1 MTVALIQPTMNF
13 GYRKTCRN
21 RKKRHAQ
28 VELIVDNFAGGGGAS
43 LGIEMAL
50 GRAVDIAVNH
60 CPSALAMHEFN
71 HPATKH
77 YCESV
82 WKIDPVMACGGNPV
96 GLAWFSPDCRHFSR
110 AKGSKPVS
118 RKIRCLAW
126 IVIRWARK
134 VKPRLIMLENVRE
147 FQDWGPL
154 LKDVE
159 GNEYPDPARKGES
172 FKRWIAELKR
182 CGYAV
187 EYRILN
193 AADYGAPTHRRRLFV
208 IARSD
213 GKAIKWPKP
222 THGPGKRK
230 PWRTAAECID
240 WTLPC
245 PSIFDRKKPLA
256 DKTLR
261 RIALGIKRYVLDNPK
276 PFIVPLTHAGERRNH
291 SIDEPMPTVTA
302 AHRGELALVTP
313 HITTYYGGNR
323 EGDEFRGNDAGEPL
337 RTQSTEN
344 RHGVVAATLAP
355 LIVGTANT
363 KSTGRGKNVDP
374 ANEPTKT
381 LTTWNDKAVV
391 AASLVRNFGQS
402 VGGSVDDP
410 VGTVTAGG
418 GGKTSLVSAL
428 LTKHYGGVVGHEL
441 DKPAGTVTSVD
452 HHALTTAHLIKFRG
466 DSQGVPVDDPMPTIT
481 SGSGAERPAGCPH
494 ALGLAAVTLNK
505 FYGTNVGQD
514 VEGPLHTV
522 TGQGLKFGLVYAFL
536 CKYFGTAIGC
546 PVDEPLHTVT
556 SKDRMGV
563 VTVQVDGVTYAIA
576 DIGMR
581 MLQPRELAKAQ
592 GFPDDYVLNGSKSN
606 QVAKI
611 GNSVVP
617 QVAKALVRANW

>member
-1 MTVALIQPTMNF
+1 MPVTITQPSLDF
-13 GYRKTCRN
+13 GYRKTA
-21 RKKRHAQ
+21 RKRHKRHAR

-60 CPSALAMHEFN
+60 CKSALAMHEFN

-77 YCESV
+77 FCESV
-82 WKIDPVMACGGNPV
+82 WKIDPVLACGGNPV

-154 LKDVE
+154 LKDAE
-159 GNEYPDPARKGES
+159 GNEYPDPNRKGES
-172 FKRWIAELKR
+172 FRRWIAELKR
-182 CGYAV
+182 CGYQV
-187 EYRILN
+187 EHRVLN

-240 WTLPC
+240 WSLPC
-245 PSIFDRKKPLA
+245 LSIFDRKKPLA

-276 PFIVPLTHAGERRNH
+276 PFIVPVTHAGERKNH
-291 SIDEPMPTVTA
+291 SIDEPLPVVTA
-302 AHRGELALVTP
+302 AHRGELALVAANVVRIGQTSNNSP
-313 HITTYYGGNR
+313 KSNAA
-323 EGDEFRGNDAGEPL
+323 DEPL
-337 RTQSTEN
+337 TTITSKAE
-344 RHGVVAATLAP
+344 HLLVAANL
-355 LIVGTANT
+355 VG
-363 KSTGRGKNVDP
+363 
-374 ANEPTKT
+374 
-381 LTTWNDKAVV
+381 
-391 AASLVRNFGQS
+391 
-402 VGGSVDDP
+402 VGGPEGSAEPRAVDRP
-410 VGTVTAGG
+410 KGTVLPRDRSA
-418 GGKTSLVSAL
+418 LVSAL

-441 DKPAGTVTSVD
+441 NKPVGTVTSVD
-452 HHALTTAHLIKFRG
+452 HHALTTAHLVKMNHGEPSSKSVDEPAPTITSQTNRSTLTTAHLIKFRG

-481 SGSGAERPAGCPH
+481 SGAGAERPAGCPH

-514 VEGPLHTV
+514 VEAPLHTV

-563 VTVQVDGVTYAIA
+563 VTVMIDGVTYAIA

-611 GNSVVP
+611 GNSVCP
-617 QVAKALVRANW
+617 QVAKALVRSNW

>member
-1 MTVALIQPTMNF
+1 MPVALIQPTMNF
-13 GYRKTCRN
+13 GYRKSCRN

-82 WKIDPVMACGGNPV
+82 WKIDPVLACGGNPV

-154 LKDVE
+154 LKDAE

-172 FKRWIAELKR
+172 FKRWLAELRR
-182 CGYAV
+182 CGYVV

-213 GKAIKWPKP
+213 GKAIKLPKP

-261 RIALGIKRYVLDNPK
+261 RIALGIKRYVLDNLK
-276 PFIVPLTHAGERRNH
+276 PFIVPVTHAGERKNH
-291 SIDEPMPTVTA
+291 SIDEPLPTVTA

-313 HITTYYGGNR
+313 HITTYYGTNK
-323 EGDEFRGNDAGEPL
+323 ESNEFRGNEANEPL
-337 RTQSTEN
+337 RTQTVEN
-344 RHGVVAATLAP
+344 RHGIVSASLMEIERTYKDDSSRSVEVP
-355 LIVGTANT
+355 LNTITANP
-363 KSTGRGKNVDP
+363 K
-374 ANEPTKT
+374 
-381 LTTWNDKAVV
+381 
-391 AASLVRNFGQS
+391 
-402 VGGSVDDP
+402 
-410 VGTVTAGG
+410 
-418 GGKTSLVSAL
+418 GGKHALVSAL

-441 DKPAGTVTSVD
+441 DKPAGTITQVD
-452 HHALTTAHLIKFRG
+452 HHALTTAHLVKMNHG
-466 DSQGVPVDDPMPTIT
+466 EPSSKP
-481 SGSGAERPAGCPH
+481 
-494 ALGLAAVTLNK
+494 
-505 FYGTNVGQD
+505 
-514 VEGPLHTV
+514 VEGPLPPVTTQTNRSCLTTANLIRMNHGEKQWSAADEPLGTV
-522 TGQGLKFGLVYAFL
+522 TAGGLKFGLVYAFL

-546 PVDEPLHTVT
+546 PADEPLHTVT

-563 VTVQVDGVTYAIA
+563 ITVQVDGVTYAIA

-611 GNSVVP
+611 GNSVCP

>member
-1 MTVALIQPTMNF
+1 MPVALIQPSLDF

-21 RKKRHAQ
+21 RHKRHAQ

-50 GRAVDIAVNH
+50 GRAVDLAVNH
-60 CPSALAMHEFN
+60 CKSALAMHEFN

-82 WKIDPVMACGGNPV
+82 WKIDTVLACGGQPV

-154 LKDVE
+154 LKDAE

-172 FKRWIAELKR
+172 FKRWMAELRR
-182 CGYAV
+182 CGYQV
-187 EYRILN
+187 EHRILN

-276 PFIVPLTHAGERRNH
+276 PFIVPLTHHGERKNH
-291 SIDEPMPTVTA
+291 SIEEPFPTITA

-313 HITTYYGGNR
+313 HITTYYGGSR

-337 RTQSTEN
+337 RTQTAEN
-344 RHGVVAATLAP
+344 RHG
-355 LIVGTANT
+355 
-363 KSTGRGKNVDP
+363 
-374 ANEPTKT
+374 
-381 LTTWNDKAVV
+381 
-391 AASLVRNFGQS
+391 
-402 VGGSVDDP
+402 
-410 VGTVTAGG
+410 
-418 GGKTSLVSAL
+418 LVSAL

-441 DKPAGTVTSVD
+441 DKPVGTVTSVD

-481 SGSGAERPAGCPH
+481 SGAGAERPAGCPH

-505 FYGTNVGQD
+505 FYGTNIGQD
-514 VEGPLHTV
+514 VEEPLHTV

-536 CKYFGTAIGC
+536 CKYFGTAIGT

-611 GNSVVP
+611 GNSVCP

>member
-1 MTVALIQPTMNF
+1 MPVALMQPTLNF
-13 GYRKTCRN
+13 GYRSTARER
-21 RKKRHAQ
+21 RKKHAQ

-50 GRAVDIAVNH
+50 GRAVDLAINH
-60 CPSALAMHEFN
+60 DKSALDMHEIN

-77 YCESV
+77 FCESV
-82 WKIDPVMACGGNPV
+82 WKVDPVMACGGNPV

-154 LKDVE
+154 LKDAE
-159 GNEYPDPARKGES
+159 GNEYPDPTRKGES
-172 FKRWIAELKR
+172 FKRWVAELKR
-182 CGYAV
+182 CGYQV
-187 EYRILN
+187 EHRILN

-230 PWRTAAECID
+230 PWRTAADCID
-240 WTLPC
+240 WSIPY

-261 RIALGIKRYVLDNPK
+261 RIALGIKRYVLDSPK
-276 PFIVPLTHAGERRNH
+276 PFIVPLTHHGERKNH
-291 SIDEPMPTVTA
+291 SIDDPFPTVTA

-313 HITTYYGGNR
+313 HITTYYGTNK
-323 EGDEFRGNDAGEPL
+323 ESNAFRGHGADEPI
-337 RTQSTEN
+337 RTQTVEN
-344 RHGVVAATLAP
+344 RHG
-355 LIVGTANT
+355 
-363 KSTGRGKNVDP
+363 
-374 ANEPTKT
+374 
-381 LTTWNDKAVV
+381 
-391 AASLVRNFGQS
+391 
-402 VGGSVDDP
+402 
-410 VGTVTAGG
+410 
-418 GGKTSLVSAL
+418 LVSAL

-441 DKPAGTVTSVD
+441 DKPTGTVTSVD

-466 DSQGVPVDDPMPTIT
+466 DSQGVAVNDPMPTIT

-494 ALGLAAVTLNK
+494 ALGLAAASLIRMNHGEK
-505 FYGTNVGQD
+505 QWSAAD
-514 VEGPLHTV
+514 EPLGTV
-522 TGQGLKFGLVYAFL
+522 TAGGLKFGLVYAFL
-536 CKYFGTAIGC
+536 TKFFGTAIGTSA
-546 PVDEPLHTVT
+546 DEPMHTVT
-556 SKDRMGV
+556 SKERFGII
-563 VTVQVDGVTYAIA
+563 TVQIDGVTYAIA

-592 GFPDDYVLNGSKSN
+592 GFPDEYVLTGSKSN

-611 GNSVVP
+611 GNSVCP
-617 QVAKALVRANW
+617 QVAKALVRSNW